1 MDHHCPWI
9 NTCVGHFNHG
19 HFVSFLASAVLGCG
33 LATISLSLSLY
44 YGLNRFDNFEQDRS
58 DLTPSIARTWY
69 LYYGTGR
76 EPQVILTLWSLL
88 GALFGL
94 GLSLGVVVA
103 VGMLLF
109 FQVKFLSIKITWW
122 F

>member
-44 YGLNRFDNFEQDRS
+44 YGLNRFDNQLEFCDDKLVLVLRLKADSS
-58 DLTPSIARTWY
+58 DLI
-69 LYYGTGR
+69 
-76 EPQVILTLWSLL
+76 
-88 GALFGL
+88 
-94 GLSLGVVVA
+94 
-103 VGMLLF
+103 
-109 FQVKFLSIKITWW
+109 
-122 F
+122 

>member
-1 MDHHCPWI
+1 MMKMDHHCPWI

-19 HFVSFLASAVLGCG
+19 HFVSFLASAVSGCS

-44 YGLNRFDNFEQDRS
+44 YGLNR
-58 DLTPSIARTWY
+58 TWY
-69 LYYGTGR
+69 LYYGTGQ

-109 FQVKFLSIKITWW
+109 FQVRFT
-122 F
+122 